1 VDARLTCVPRR
12 DALPAQ
18 WTQDKRLLRL
28 LATAGFIFAA
38 IRLSILGALANAGP
52 DITAAITPVTP
63 VATLVIALV
72 TRVETLDVRSWP
84 GAAQL
89 SGLLLCSLSS
99 VLMGVVRGPL
109 LFGTPPQGEHA
120 PTHVARGVAWMLV
133 NTLLSAVV
141 QIVNKQTLAIFPTIS
156 MTAAVAAFAV
166 LFLIRASCCALFHA
180 FRPCL
185 TRDYAAAALFIA
197 PSPAAWVPD
206 GVMLGA
212 CLYTGLMATGVNNV
226 LLSRVNRRLGPT
238 AANLYMPLQP
248 LTTAF
253 IDWMTLGDAFYV
265 ANLVCGI
272 GITAGLVLAV
282 GGRQRAAAVAA
293 SEQGRQRAE
302 ELAGLLDADALQLG
316 ERTARSNVAAV

>member
-1 VDARLTCVPRR
+1 
-12 DALPAQ
+12 
-18 WTQDKRLLRL
+18 
-28 LATAGFIFAA
+28 
-38 IRLSILGALANAGP
+38 
-52 DITAAITPVTP
+52 
-63 VATLVIALV
+63 
-72 TRVETLDVRSWP
+72 
-84 GAAQL
+84 
-89 SGLLLCSLSS
+89 
-99 VLMGVVRGPL
+99 
-109 LFGTPPQGEHA
+109 
-120 PTHVARGVAWMLV
+120 MLV